1 MSHAGT
7 AYLLLR
13 RITTCYG
20 CAATAAETCSA
31 LHTALPAMR
40 CLQLTCSNQAALQL
54 HVRLPSPSPQIHPAP
69 SLPPLPRSIPSV
81 SCSGYLWF
89 FKIARLR
96 LDPSAYSAL
105 RAGPEGTAIQ

>member
-1 MSHAGT
+1 MRCPRCKCELWPCAPVLYGQADDPSL
-7 AYLLLR
+7 YLL
-13 RITTCYG
+13 I
-20 CAATAAETCSA
+20 SA
-31 LHTALPAMR
+31 PF
-40 CLQLTCSNQAALQL
+40 
-54 HVRLPSPSPQIHPAP
+54 VPP
-69 SLPPLPRSIPSV
+69 SLSLSLRPS